1 MFEELADTSSPYF
14 SRRVKL
20 LETVAKLE
28 FCVLMIDTGSEDLI
42 LKMFTVFY
50 DVVRFSFS
58 FIPLYPILSSY
69 ISIDFCLML
78 LFCIEKL

>member
-50 DVVRFSFS
+50 DVVRLVFFFVPS
-58 FIPLYPILSSY
+58 ILYLY
-69 ISIDFCLML
+69 L
-78 LFCIEKL
+78 LDVTVLHYFF